1 MTAATFAVGGHDI
14 NRMGF
19 GAMQL
24 PGPGVW
30 GPPRDRDE
38 AIAVLRTAVQ
48 RGVNHIDTAQYYGPD
63 VANELIRSA
72 LHPYPDDLRVA
83 TKIGFERG
91 QDRSWRPARSPAQ
104 LRAAVDDNLRSL
116 GLERLWLVNLRFAD
130 GGEDALAEELG
141 VLADLRAEGKL
152 ELIGLSNVGRD
163 GLEGA
168 LGLIQIAS
176 VQNGFNLLDR
186 ASADVLEA
194 CRERGL
200 AFVPF
205 FPLGSAFGE
214 GHGRIADQPAVRRVA
229 SKHGSTPAQVALAWL
244 LALAPNVLLIPG
256 TSSLK
261 HLEENLAAAELTLD
275 GEDREALDALA

>member
-1 MTAATFAVGGHDI
+1 
-14 NRMGF
+14 MGF

-176 VQNGFNLLDR
+176 VQNGFNLVDR

>member
-14 NRMGF
+14 NRIGF

-63 VANELIRSA
+63 VANQLIRSA

-83 TKIGFERG
+83 TKVGFERG

-130 GGEDALAEELG
+130 GGDDALAEELG

-168 LGLIQIAS
+168 LGLTQIAS

-186 ASADVLEA
+186 ASADVLEF

-214 GHGRIADQPAVRRVA
+214 GHGRIADRPTVRRVA